1 MSYITVAVVRRC
13 ARYDGHTVSMSALR
27 RRRRRLRF
35 VVRPRD
41 FIVRRRQRLSSSAA
55 AAAGATAAPT
65 RTGGAGAVP
74 RRGQRRRRT
83 SGALGASARA
93 GALFVSLRRARP
105 AYGRREEPAR
115 DEDRRRGDR
124 VLHVSRAGRHRAHG
138 QVQGGQAQRLQ
149 RGGGPQEAGL

>member
-1 MSYITVAVVRRC
+1 MSFITVAVVRRC
-13 ARYDGHTVSMSALR
+13 ARYDGHTVSLSAV

-35 VVRPRD
+35 IVRPRD

-55 AAAGATAAPT
+55 AAAATATPT

-83 SGALGASARA
+83 SGAFGASARA

-105 AYGRREEPAR
+105 AHGRREEPAR

-124 VLHVSRAGRHRAHG
+124 VLHVGRAGRHRTHG